1 MSDLLSASQG
11 GRVVSCGSVGCA
23 VSSTGCGVASL
34 PQPCCSAL
42 HAHIALHTSIS
53 LHNASPTLHPLQ
65 LQGRRGAAPLGQGWD
80 LSHLPKKKQKF
91 SPNAIH
97 HRSKHAQSQ
106 TPRPHPAAFGMHYG
120 EQHREDCINTP

>member
-1 MSDLLSASQG
+1 M
-11 GRVVSCGSVGCA
+11 VSCGSVGCA

-42 HAHIALHTSIS
+42 HAHIALHTSVS

-80 LSHLPKKKQKF
+80 LSHLPKKKAEILPKCNT
-91 SPNAIH
+91 SPLQACTVPNPTSSPCSIWDALWGT
-97 HRSKHAQSQ
+97 AQGGL
-106 TPRPHPAAFGMHYG
+106 H
-120 EQHREDCINTP
+120 